1 MIRSFAFVPVIFCAA
16 AVVSAQAPVDRP
28 APPAAPPAAQ
38 QPYTPAQPPSTPAT
52 PQTPAASAS
61 TMKVTYSG
69 CVKPGT
75 LPNTFVLDSA
85 ELAPAAGATTT
96 TPSGAVGTSG
106 MMKTTLNLTTKTGVD
121 LKAHTNHKIEVVGT
135 LAPPKSPAT
144 PADAGAAASVKPA
157 QEFNVDSFKM
167 ISATC
172 P

>member
-1 MIRSFAFVPVIFCAA
+1 
-16 AVVSAQAPVDRP
+16 
-28 APPAAPPAAQ
+28 
-38 QPYTPAQPPSTPAT
+38 
-52 PQTPAASAS
+52 
-61 TMKVTYSG
+61 MKVTYSG

-85 ELAPAAGATTT
+85 EVAPAAGATTTTT

-106 MMKTTLNLTTKTGVD
+106 MSKTTLNLTTKSGVD

-135 LAPPKSPAT
+135 LAPPKSAAASAS
-144 PADAGAAASVKPA
+144 ADAGASASVKPA

-172 P
+172 Q